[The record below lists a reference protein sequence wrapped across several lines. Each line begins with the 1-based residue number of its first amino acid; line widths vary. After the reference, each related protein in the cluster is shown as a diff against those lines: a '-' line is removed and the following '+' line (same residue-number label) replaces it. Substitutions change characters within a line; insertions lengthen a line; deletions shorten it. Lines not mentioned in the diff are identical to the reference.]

1 MVGILHTEKELEK
14 KTSKREKVMC
24 ECVGNRKSKI
34 NTILQLKNISL
45 SFLLKDQ
52 MPQTWQLICSTESPL
67 CSRTDYWSVVAYQ
80 QSLASCS
87 KAVKYH
93 SFWALHSPQAPSCSR
108 LICNYTHRKTA
119 LVKCLLGLH
128 SQRLSNQVDFLCNMN
143 PCCLCVYFM
152 IIFIYVIQYYLS
164 IGTSAASPPEL
175 DNVYLMNTLSIHS
188 CFLQMSYQVM
198 MEFLLV
204 ALQTC

>member
-1 MVGILHTEKELEK
+1 MTFFCKAAQQVISFLFCLVYGWDPTHWKRAWKEDFEK
-14 KTSKREKVMC
+14 KVMC

-34 NTILQLKNISL
+34 DTILQLKNISL

-119 LVKCLLGLH
+119 LVECLLGLH
-128 SQRLSNQVDFLCNMN
+128 SQRLSNQVDFLCN
-143 PCCLCVYFM
+143 
-152 IIFIYVIQYYLS
+152 IH
-164 IGTSAASPPEL
+164 AAHVS
-175 DNVYLMNTLSIHS
+175 VSW
-188 CFLQMSYQVM
+188 
-198 MEFLLV
+198 
-204 ALQTC
+204 